1 MDANDGIDDVTD
13 GVARAALTV
22 AAQMGRQIAVAIQRA
37 MQEAAA
43 RRDAEAAQL
52 QSRIEAHRA
61 TARAELASVHQPEWW
76 GRASTDQIARV
87 VEVSQAWAPHDAEAA
102 KAAQVVKHE
111 VQERYG
117 VDVDSTGRHT
127 SEILTATQETAAAR
141 AEAARERASSE
152 QEAAEARLLLI
163 EGMALQDLADEA
175 RARADELEHG
185 VDWDRGEAG
194 DVERFAAAQEHRAT
208 AAQQDETGE
217 RKIETSAD
225 LYDSAERRR
234 ALAGG
239 LEESG
244 ATKEQVRDRLLAD
257 ADQARHPREAVT
269 ATSRRKRAANRQP
282 DGGARSRSADRGR

>member
-13 GVARAALTV
+13 GVARATVTV
-22 AAQMGRQIAVAIQRA
+22 AAQMGRQIATAIKRA
-37 MQEAAA
+37 MEEAAA
-43 RRDAEAAQL
+43 RRDAAAVEL
-52 QSRIEAHRA
+52 QARIQAHRA
-61 TARAELASVHQPEWW
+61 AARAELTSVHQPEWW
-76 GRASTDQIARV
+76 GRASTDQVARV

-102 KAAQVVKHE
+102 KAARVVKQE

-117 VDVDSTGRHT
+117 VDVDATGSHT
-127 SEILTATQETAAAR
+127 SEILTATQEAATAR

-194 DVERFAAAQEHRAT
+194 DLERFAEAQEHRAT
-208 AAQQDETGE
+208 AAEQDETGE
-217 RKIETSAD
+217 RKVKISAD

-234 ALAGG
+234 TLAGG

-244 ATKEQVRDRLLAD
+244 ASKEQVRDRLLAD

-269 ATSRRKRAANRQP
+269 ATSRSKRAANQQP
-282 DGGARSRSADRGR
+282 HVVARSRSTDRGR